1 MNTDIVTNKN
11 LQCTHYSFHLRV
23 SFRMTLSPSSTERI
37 SCYENVYM
45 GFKWNTF
52 TAVLID
58 EIKCHCIHVF
68 YNFVF
73 VTWCYA

>member
-1 MNTDIVTNKN
+1 
-11 LQCTHYSFHLRV
+11 
-23 SFRMTLSPSSTERI
+23 MTLSPSSTERI

-73 VTWCYA
+73 VT